1 MIKNRLKICVIGGGK
16 WGINHINTLEKLS
29 ALGGVV
35 DNDNEVINNVKNNFK
50 KTKIFTSRCSFN
62 GGF

>member
-16 WGINHINTLEKLS
+16 WGINHIKTLEKLS

-35 DNDNEVINNVKNNFK
+35 DNDNEVINNV
-50 KTKIFTSRCSFN
+50 
-62 GGF
+62 